1 MKYMLDTNVCISII
15 RQKPAELLEKLTR
28 LAPGEVGV
36 SAITVSEL
44 ACGAQKSNF
53 PAQNMAALEQFLLPL
68 EIAEY
73 GHAAATT
80 YGKIRAE
87 LERNDQPIGAM
98 DILIG
103 AHALSL
109 NIVLVTNNTREF
121 QRIPNLK
128 LEDWITG

>member
-1 MKYMLDTNVCISII
+1 MKYMLDTNICISTI
-15 RQKPAELLEKLTR
+15 RQKPTRLLEKVVQFV
-28 LAPGEVGV
+28 PGEIGV

-44 ACGAQKSNF
+44 TYGAQKSNF
-53 PAQNMAALEQFLLPL
+53 PAKNMAALEQFLLPL

-73 GHAAATT
+73 DHAAAIA

-87 LERNDQPIGAM
+87 LERAGPPIGAM
-98 DILIG
+98 DMLIG